1 MRTSTS
7 LLLAAVACAAL
18 LAGCNSSGN
27 GILGPITTGNQA
39 RVVFV
44 NGSPDAGPVQV
55 VIDNTQQFCASGNT
69 GAACGIAYGQITGTG
84 AVLLN
89 AGSHT
94 ISLKDA
100 NNNPLTVSTTSFSVN
115 GGSTYSVV
123 LTGELHPSYTASS
136 NLALTTFTAPPFSSS
151 PAVDFFNASPY
162 VASTNSGGVQFG
174 YFNGASATANPLGSP
189 AAFGSATTPQ
199 SIPSTAQNTQITFY
213 AGSPTGGITAG
224 PSIADSTNCA
234 GNQLPC
240 TNTTNHLAMYLID
253 GPAASTTPSTPPT
266 GVSATAHAIFVGTFV
281 P

>member
-1 MRTSTS
+1 MRITSP
-7 LLLAAVACAAL
+7 LLLSTLACAGL

-27 GILGPITTGNQA
+27 NGILGPIAGGNQA
-39 RVVFV
+39 KVIFV

-69 GAACGIAYGQITGTG
+69 GAACAVSYGQITSTG

-94 ISLKDA
+94 ISLKDSGGNA
-100 NNNPLTVSTTSFSVN
+100 ITVGTTSFSVN

-136 NLALTTFTAPPFSSS
+136 NLALTTFTAQPFSSS
-151 PAVDFFNASPY
+151 PAVDFLNASPY
-162 VASTNSGGVQFG
+162 LASTNAGGVQFG
-174 YFNGASATANPLGSP
+174 YYTGTPAANPLGSP

-199 SIPSTAQNTQITFY
+199 SIPSAAQNTAITFY
-213 AGSPTGGITAG
+213 AVSPTSGITAG
-224 PSIADSTNCA
+224 PSVADSTNCA

-240 TNTTNHLAMYLID
+240 GNTTNHLRMYVID
-253 GPAASTTPSTPPT
+253 GPAASTAPTTPPA
-266 GVSATAHAIFVGTFV
+266 GISASAHAAFVGTFV